1 MPTGSGKS
9 VLFMLPAWVE
19 AGGVTVVVVPLN
31 GLREDMV
38 FRCKKFGIRCAVWD
52 DYRQPDGATIV
63 LVTPEKALDD
73 AFQTYVRRIQVTRQ
87 LDRIVIDECHNILN
101 DQADFR
107 SRLQRMG
114 ELVGAET
121 QMVLL
126 TATMPPSQEEKL
138 FQRMYWQREEVH
150 MIRASTVRKNI

>member
-1 MPTGSGKS
+1 M
-9 VLFMLPAWVE
+9 
-19 AGGVTVVVVPLN
+19 
-31 GLREDMV
+31 
-38 FRCKKFGIRCAVWD
+38 
-52 DYRQPDGATIV
+52 
-63 LVTPEKALDD
+63 DD